1 MPLSDNE
8 QQILRQIE
16 ENLSA
21 TDPKLVQQ
29 VSDTTLYGHGAR
41 LIKWSAVGFIAGLL
55 LMVFTFTTS
64 LVLGVVGFLVML
76 GCALAIEGNVRKL
89 GRAGLESLSGSMR
102 NGALKKMLGDS
113 GSSRRERWGRDAPP
127 N

>member
-1 MPLSDNE
+1 MPLSENE
-8 QQILRQIE
+8 QQILREIE
-16 ENLSA
+16 KNLST

-29 VSDTTLYGHGAR
+29 VSDTTLYGHAAR

-64 LVLGVVGFLVML
+64 LVLGVVGFAVML
-76 GCALAIEGNVRKL
+76 GCALAIEQNVRKL
-89 GRAGLESLSGSMR
+89 GRAGLESLTGSMR
-102 NGALKKMLGDS
+102 NGALKNMLDNA
-113 GSSRRERWGRDAPP
+113 GSRWSERRGRDEPP